1 MSDMF
6 SEEAGRAVVAKTE
19 FIKQAIW
26 LPLLAVQHQ
35 NGDQPVIKG
44 KVFKDCLFEGPALV
58 VPVKNCSF
66 DGCNLGATRDPN
78 ALFYTPKGSML
89 VGAIPFEDCQFIN
102 CRFSQVAFTGH
113 PDFLQGLADSLT
125 SASEAN

>member
-6 SEEAGRAVVAKTE
+6 SEEAGRAVVAATAFTKE
-19 FIKQAIW
+19 AIW

-35 NGDQPVIKG
+35 NAGEPVIKG
-44 KVFKDCLFEGPALV
+44 KVFKDCLFEGPALM

-66 DGCNLGATRDPN
+66 DGCNMGATRDLQG
-78 ALFYTPKGSML
+78 LFYTPKGSVL

-113 PDFLQGLADSLT
+113 PDFIQSLGDSLT
-125 SASEAN
+125 TVAEAK